1 MMQLTQRRSI
11 SIPRK
16 AGMLLL
22 GGLLIAVGAV
32 ALLQLH
38 SPMVSALLN
47 VTAILTGVVILWER
61 RNG

>member
-1 MMQLTQRRSI
+1 MQLTQQRTI
-11 SIPRK
+11 AIPRQ
-16 AGMLLL
+16 AGTLLL

-38 SPMVSALLN
+38 SPVMSAVLN
-47 VTAILTGVVILWER
+47 LTAILTGAVILWER